1 MTSPPLPRTKAESVC
16 VFWSRAVL
24 READT
29 DWLTGAHEVKR
40 DKMAAAAGA
49 GTAATGMVAVGP
61 GTAGTRAAFS
71 ADCTTAGSSSRG
83 GKSAESRDEE
93 PVSAQRQLASY
104 RKHLRKVKS
113 VDFDASV
120 EKEPSVGDPCPQAE
134 PCAEQPAHGTGAAA
148 AAAPS
153 CGGSAGAILMDIGA
167 PFR

>member
-1 MTSPPLPRTKAESVC
+1 M
-16 VFWSRAVL
+16 

-29 DWLTGAHEVKR
+29 GWLAGAHEVKR
-40 DKMAAAAGA
+40 DKMAAAAAAGA
-49 GTAATGMVAVGP
+49 GTATAVGMA
-61 GTAGTRAAFS
+61 GTVGATGTRAAFS

-148 AAAPS
+148 AAS